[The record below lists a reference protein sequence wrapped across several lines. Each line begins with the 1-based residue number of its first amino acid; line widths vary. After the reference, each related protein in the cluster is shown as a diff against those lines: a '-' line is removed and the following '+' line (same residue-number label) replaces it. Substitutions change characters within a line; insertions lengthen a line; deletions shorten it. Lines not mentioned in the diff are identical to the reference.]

1 VTESNYIAAL
11 AGRLFGKAPHAARP
25 TAPLAIHRPV
35 LFRRMTEPEEDDA
48 KLRTGIQ
55 SIEVGFQLL
64 KALAA
69 SPRAMMLRDL
79 AAAADMNP
87 AKAHR
92 YLVSFQRLGMVAQ
105 DPVSGRYDL
114 GPFALQLG
122 LAGLNR
128 LDPVKKARPI
138 LSQLRDDIDQTVGIA
153 VWGNHGPTVVH
164 WEESSH
170 PVTVSLRLGD
180 VMPMLNSATGRLFG
194 AYLPRQQ
201 TLPLIERE
209 LKERRD
215 DNLPDLP
222 RSLADYDA
230 VCADV
235 RAHGAARTLGGVLPG
250 INAISFPVFDASGH
264 VSMALIVLG
273 AQTVFDAEWGGAIDR
288 QVREI
293 AHRISTELGYLGGTP
308 PTGTAGHA

>member
-1 VTESNYIAAL
+1 MSEI
-11 AGRLFGKAPHAARP
+11 
-25 TAPLAIHRPV
+25 
-35 LFRRMTEPEEDDA
+35 EDDDS
-48 KLRTGIQ
+48 KLRSGIQ
-55 SIEVGFQLL
+55 SIEVGFKLL
-64 KALAA
+64 QALAL

-92 YLVSFQRLGMVAQ
+92 YLVSFQRLGLVAQ

-138 LSQLRDDIDQTVGIA
+138 LSQLRDDTDLTVGIA
-153 VWGNHGPTVVH
+153 VWGNHGPTIVH

-194 AYLPRQQ
+194 AFLPKQQ
-201 TLPLIERE
+201 TLPLVERE
-209 LKERRD
+209 LAARGQD
-215 DNLPDLP
+215 DIPDMP
-222 RSLADYDA
+222 RTMAAYEAICSE
-230 VCADV
+230 V
-235 RAHGAARTLGGVLPG
+235 REHGAALTRGGVLPG
-250 INAISFPVFDASGH
+250 INAFSMPVFDANGH
-264 VSMALIVLG
+264 VAMALIALG
-273 AQTVFDAEWGGAIDR
+273 AQSVFDADWGGAVDR
-288 QVREI
+288 RVRAI
-293 AHRISTELGYLGGTP
+293 ASQLSSELGYLGADAQ
-308 PTGTAGHA
+308 AGQDGHS

>member
-1 VTESNYIAAL
+1 
-11 AGRLFGKAPHAARP
+11 
-25 TAPLAIHRPV
+25 
-35 LFRRMTEPEEDDA
+35 MPEIEEEEDA

-55 SIEVGFQLL
+55 SIEVGFRLL
-64 KALAA
+64 QALAA

-79 AAAADMNP
+79 AAAAGMNP

-92 YLVSFQRLGMVAQ
+92 YLVSFMRLGAVAQ

-138 LSQLRDDIDQTVGIA
+138 LSRLRDELDLTAGIA

-180 VMPMLNSATGRLFG
+180 VMPMLNSATGRLYG
-194 AYLPRQQ
+194 AYLPRKQ

-209 LKERRD
+209 LARAAMTACPTCRARWPNTTRSAPRCARMARRA
-215 DNLPDLP
+215 
-222 RSLADYDA
+222 RSAA
-230 VCADV
+230 CC
-235 RAHGAARTLGGVLPG
+235 RA
-250 INAISFPVFDASGH
+250 
-264 VSMALIVLG
+264 SMHSRCRCSTPTA
-273 AQTVFDAEWGGAIDR
+273 TWPWG
-288 QVREI
+288 
-293 AHRISTELGYLGGTP
+293 
-308 PTGTAGHA
+308 

>member
-1 VTESNYIAAL
+1 M
-11 AGRLFGKAPHAARP
+11 G
-25 TAPLAIHRPV
+25 
-35 LFRRMTEPEEDDA
+35 EPEDDDA

-69 SPRAMMLRDL
+69 APRAQMLRDL
-79 AAAADMNP
+79 AAAAQMNP

-105 DPVSGRYDL
+105 DPDSGRYDL

-138 LSQLRDDIDQTVGIA
+138 LSRLRDEIDQTVGIA
-153 VWGNHGPTVVH
+153 VWGNHGPTIVH

-170 PVTVSLRLGD
+170 PVSVSLRLGD

-194 AYLPRQQ
+194 AYLPRRQSG
-201 TLPLIERE
+201 PLIERE
-209 LKERRD
+209 LAERGAD
-215 DNLPDLP
+215 EVPDLP
-222 RSLADYDA
+222 RSMADYDR
-230 VCADV
+230 VCAEV
-235 RAHGAARTLGGVLPG
+235 REHGAARIRGGVLPG
-250 INAISFPVFDASGH
+250 INAISMPVFDASGH
-264 VSMALIVLG
+264 IAMALIVLG
-273 AQTVFDAEWGGAIDR
+273 AQTVFDAEWGSAIER
-288 QVREI
+288 RVREI
-293 AHRISTELGYLGGTP
+293 ARQISMELGHLGEAAP
-308 PTGTAGHA
+308 AAAAGLP

>member
-1 VTESNYIAAL
+1 
-11 AGRLFGKAPHAARP
+11 
-25 TAPLAIHRPV
+25 
-35 LFRRMTEPEEDDA
+35 MTELEDDDA

-128 LDPVKKARPI
+128 LDPVKKARPV
-138 LSQLRDDIDQTVGIA
+138 LSQLRDEIDQTVGIA
-153 VWGNHGPTVVH
+153 VWGNHGPTIVH

-209 LKERRD
+209 LHERGND
-215 DNLPDLP
+215 DVPDLP
-222 RSLADYDA
+222 RSLADYDT
-230 VCADV
+230 VCEEV
-235 RAHGAARTLGGVLPG
+235 RAHGAARIRGGVLPG
-250 INAISFPVFDASGH
+250 INAFSMPVFDASGH
-264 VSMALIVLG
+264 VAMALIVLG

-288 QVREI
+288 RVRDI
-293 AHRISTELGYLGGTP
+293 ARQISTELGYLGGFP
-308 PTGTAGHA
+308 PTGETGQP

>member
-1 VTESNYIAAL
+1 
-11 AGRLFGKAPHAARP
+11 
-25 TAPLAIHRPV
+25 
-35 LFRRMTEPEEDDA
+35 MTEPEDDDSR
-48 KLRTGIQ
+48 LRSGIQ
-55 SIEVGFQLL
+55 SIEVGFKLL
-64 KALAA
+64 QALAV

-79 AAAADMNP
+79 AAAAEMNP

-105 DPVSGRYDL
+105 DPVGGRYDL

-138 LSQLRDDIDQTVGIA
+138 LSQLRDEIEQTVGIA
-153 VWGNHGPTVVH
+153 VWGNHGPTIVH

-194 AYLPRQQ
+194 AYLPRRQ

-209 LKERRD
+209 LKERQQD
-215 DNLPDLP
+215 EVPDLP
-222 RSLADYDA
+222 RTLADYDV
-230 VCADV
+230 VCAEV
-235 RAHGAARTLGGVLPG
+235 RAHGAARIRGGVLPG
-250 INAISFPVFDASGH
+250 INAISMPVFDANGH

-273 AQTVFDAEWGGAIDR
+273 AQSVFDAEWGGAVER
-288 QVREI
+288 RVRAI
-293 AHRISTELGYLGGTP
+293 AQQISTELGYLGGQAP
-308 PTGTAGHA
+308 AGDTGQS

>member
-1 VTESNYIAAL
+1 MSEI
-11 AGRLFGKAPHAARP
+11 
-25 TAPLAIHRPV
+25 
-35 LFRRMTEPEEDDA
+35 EEEDT
-48 KLRTGIQ
+48 KLRSGIQ
-55 SIEVGFQLL
+55 SIEVGFRLL
-64 KALAA
+64 QALAV

-92 YLVSFQRLGMVAQ
+92 YLVSFMRLGAVAQ

-138 LSQLRDDIDQTVGIA
+138 LSHLRDELDLTAGIA

-180 VMPMLNSATGRLFG
+180 VMPMLNSATGRLYG
-194 AYLPRQQ
+194 AYLPRKQ

-209 LKERRD
+209 LGARGND
-215 DNLPDLP
+215 GVPDMP
-222 RSLADYDA
+222 RSLAEYDA
-230 VCADV
+230 ICAEV

-250 INAISFPVFDASGH
+250 INAFSMPVFNANGH
-264 VSMALIVLG
+264 LAMGLIVLG
-273 AQTVFDAEWGGAIDR
+273 AQSIFDAEWGGTMDR
-288 QVREI
+288 RIRDI
-293 AHRISTELGYLGGTP
+293 AQQLSSELGYLGAATP
-308 PTGTAGHA
+308 AGETGQS

>member
-1 VTESNYIAAL
+1 
-11 AGRLFGKAPHAARP
+11 
-25 TAPLAIHRPV
+25 
-35 LFRRMTEPEEDDA
+35 MTEPEDDDSR
-48 KLRTGIQ
+48 LRSGIQ
-55 SIEVGFQLL
+55 SIEVGFKLL
-64 KALAA
+64 QALAV

-79 AAAADMNP
+79 AAAAEMNP

-105 DPVSGRYDL
+105 DPVGGRYDL

-138 LSQLRDDIDQTVGIA
+138 LSQLRDEIEQTVGIA
-153 VWGNHGPTVVH
+153 VWGNHGPTIVH

-194 AYLPRQQ
+194 AYLPRRQ

-209 LKERRD
+209 LRERQQD
-215 DNLPDLP
+215 EVPELP
-222 RSLADYDA
+222 RTLADYDA
-230 VCADV
+230 VCAEV
-235 RAHGAARTLGGVLPG
+235 RAHGAARIRGGVLPG
-250 INAISFPVFDASGH
+250 INAISMPVFDANGH

-273 AQTVFDAEWGGAIDR
+273 AQSVFDAEWGGAVHR
-288 QVREI
+288 RVRAI
-293 AHRISTELGYLGGTP
+293 AQQISTELGYLGGQAP
-308 PTGTAGHA
+308 AGDTGQS

>member
-1 VTESNYIAAL
+1 MSEI
-11 AGRLFGKAPHAARP
+11 
-25 TAPLAIHRPV
+25 
-35 LFRRMTEPEEDDA
+35 EEEDA
-48 KLRTGIQ
+48 KLRSGIQ
-55 SIEVGFQLL
+55 SIEVGFRLL
-64 KALAA
+64 QALAA

-92 YLVSFQRLGMVAQ
+92 YLVSFMRLGAVAQ

-138 LSQLRDDIDQTVGIA
+138 LSQLRDELDLTAGIA

-180 VMPMLNSATGRLFG
+180 VMPMLNSATGRLYG
-194 AYLPRQQ
+194 AYLPRKQ

-209 LKERRD
+209 LGARGHD
-215 DNLPDLP
+215 GMPDMP
-222 RSLADYDA
+222 RTLADYDA
-230 VCADV
+230 ICAEV
-235 RAHGAARTLGGVLPG
+235 RKHGAARTLGGVLPG
-250 INAISFPVFDASGH
+250 INAFSMPVFDANGH
-264 VSMALIVLG
+264 LAMGLIVLG
-273 AQTVFDAEWGGAIDR
+273 AQSIFDAEWGGTMDRRVRAIA
-288 QVREI
+288 QQL
-293 AHRISTELGYLGGTP
+293 SSELGYLGAATLAGQ
-308 PTGTAGHA
+308 TGPA